1 MIKDYIMN
9 NPEVIMQSHFQK
21 FKIFFLILKN
31 EKLPF
36 AFIYKQTE
44 FGENH
49 LLKTSSKTI
58 LRFYIR
64 TPKQYKFYCESAYDC
79 HWDTASRCP

>member
-36 AFIYKQTE
+36 AFTYK
-44 FGENH
+44 
-49 LLKTSSKTI
+49 
-58 LRFYIR
+58 
-64 TPKQYKFYCESAYDC
+64 
-79 HWDTASRCP
+79 